1 MANGLTMFPESYESF
16 IEQYQTKEPKFG
28 EMYVPA
34 VKVRQALEHCI
45 SKQEHYCTN
54 ADILEKINESPY
66 YYMALC
72 QEVIN
77 TKMKDEIIDTIFGGI
92 VNGI

>member
-1 MANGLTMFPESYESF
+1 MGSLTLFPDDY
-16 IEQYQTKEPKFG
+16 KEFLDQNSTNMPKFG
-28 EMYVPA
+28 DDWISKT
-34 VKVRQALEHCI
+34 KVLQAFEHYI